1 MMHTIRFAPET
12 KHACLLRHAEDG
24 LQMTLTLDLRS
35 FLNNDEVNAV
45 VLGDDFADQME
56 AMFQDDLSQSSEI
69 ALEQWKCRGLSSRV
83 KEIAA
88 RVWARWL

>member
-1 MMHTIRFAPET
+1 VGSAN
-12 KHACLLRHAEDG
+12 
-24 LQMTLTLDLRS
+24 LDLRS

-56 AMFQDDLSQSSEI
+56 AMFQEDLAQSDEI
-69 ALEQWKCRGLSSRV
+69 TLEKWKRRGLSSRV

-88 RVWARWL
+88 RVWERWL